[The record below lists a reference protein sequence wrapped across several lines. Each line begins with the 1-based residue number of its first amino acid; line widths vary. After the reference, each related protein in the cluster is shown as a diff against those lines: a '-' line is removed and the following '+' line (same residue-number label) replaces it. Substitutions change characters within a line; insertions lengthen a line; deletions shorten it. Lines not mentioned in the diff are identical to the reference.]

1 MKIDELKKNIEAQI
15 MKKEEEKRSKEHLIK
30 LEKEKKKLEKETKA
44 ALKKKAILN
53 RRKAEKE
60 LKSIDVKEKE
70 KEEEKEE
77 EEKVSTEPEIR
88 YIVNSRPVNDSVT
101 SVTVFDKMHQRYVCN
116 LTTKN
121 PDKAIE
127 NLIVSYGPGV
137 TKISNWNN

>member
-15 MKKEEEKRSKEHLIK
+15 MKKEEEKRSREHLIK
-30 LEKEKKKLEKETKA
+30 LEKEKKRLEKETKA

-70 KEEEKEE
+70 KEGEKE
-77 EEKVSTEPEIR
+77 EEKVSTKPEIR

-127 NLIVSYGPGV
+127 NLIISYGPGV
-137 TKISNWNN
+137 TKISNWNK

>member
-15 MKKEEEKRSKEHLIK
+15 MKEEEEKRRKEHLIK
-30 LEKEKKKLEKETKA
+30 LEKERKILERETKA
-44 ALKKKAILN
+44 ALKKKALLN

-60 LKSIDVKEKE
+60 LKSIDVR
-70 KEEEKEE
+70 EEEKI
-77 EEKVSTEPEIR
+77 EEKVRTEPEIR
-88 YIVNSRPVNDSVT
+88 YIVNSRPVDDSVT
-101 SVTVFDKMHQRYVCN
+101 SVTVFDKVHQRYVCN

-121 PDKAIE
+121 PDRAIE

>member
-15 MKKEEEKRSKEHLIK
+15 MKKEEEKRSREHLIK
-30 LEKEKKKLEKETKA
+30 LEKEKKRLEKETKA

-77 EEKVSTEPEIR
+77 EKVSTEPEIR

-101 SVTVFDKMHQRYVCN
+101 SITVFDKMHQRYVCN

-121 PDKAIE
+121 PDRAIE
-127 NLIVSYGPGV
+127 NLIISYGPGV
-137 TKISNWNN
+137 TKISNWNK

>member
-15 MKKEEEKRSKEHLIK
+15 MKKEEEKRSREHLIK
-30 LEKEKKKLEKETKA
+30 LEKEKKRLEKETKA

-60 LKSIDVKEKE
+60 LKSINVKERE
-70 KEEEKEE
+70 KEEEKI
-77 EEKVSTEPEIR
+77 EEKVRTEPEIR
-88 YIVNSRPVNDSVT
+88 FIVNSRPVNDSVT

-121 PDKAIE
+121 PDRAIE
-127 NLIVSYGPGV
+127 NLIISYGPGV
-137 TKISNWNN
+137 TKISNWNK

>member
-15 MKKEEEKRSKEHLIK
+15 MKKEEEKRNREHLIK
-30 LEKEKKKLEKETKA
+30 LEKERKRLEKETKA

-60 LKSIDVKEKE
+60 LKSINVKERE
-70 KEEEKEE
+70 KEEEKIEE
-77 EEKVSTEPEIR
+77 RVSTKPEIR
-88 YIVNSRPVNDSVT
+88 FIVNSRPVNDSVT
-101 SVTVFDKMHQRYVCN
+101 SVTVFDKVHQRYVCN

-127 NLIVSYGPGV
+127 NLIISYGPGV
-137 TKISNWNN
+137 TKISNWNK